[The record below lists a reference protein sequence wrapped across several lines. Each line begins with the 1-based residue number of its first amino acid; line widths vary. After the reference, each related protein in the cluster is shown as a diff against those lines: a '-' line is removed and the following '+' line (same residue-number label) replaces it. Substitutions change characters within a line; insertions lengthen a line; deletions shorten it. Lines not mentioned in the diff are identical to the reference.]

1 MSIVY
6 PSYNRAIVE
15 HDDATLRITIPVARM
30 PFMTAFVVIWLAGW
44 GFLVLSA
51 IPALLRGAP
60 LEGQHFKFLW
70 MIEET
75 EKGQDFIYFMLY
87 WLASGLVIYTVFLG
101 IALWYFAGK
110 EIIEL
115 DSTTLKRIRQV
126 PLFRHVR
133 EYRVTDVANLRLA
146 SDMWLPSWMPAQRVS
161 FFTFTGGRIAFDYG
175 RSTHHLGLE
184 LSDGDTKNII
194 EVMCRRVSSL
204 CP

>member
-15 HDDATLRITIPVARM
+15 HDGATLRITIPVART

-44 GFLVLSA
+44 AFSVLST

-70 MIEET
+70 MTEET

-115 DSTTLKRIRQV
+115 DSTTLKRIRRV
-126 PLFRHVR
+126 PFFRHVR
-133 EYRVTDVANLRLA
+133 EYRVANITKLRLA

-175 RSTHHLGLE
+175 RATHHLGLE
-184 LSDGDTKNII
+184 LSDGDTKSII
-194 EVMCRRVSSL
+194 EAMCKRVRSL
-204 CP
+204 CE